1 MDTATVFRF
10 DYFDRATGRVQRA
23 DDYATEKAI
32 RSMGATI
39 LRDTAL
45 QVSPAD
51 VSAAGLLRRMNRQ
64 G

>member
-1 MDTATVFRF
+1 MKTVSVFRF
-10 DYFDRATGRVQRA
+10 DYFDRITGRIQHA
-23 DDYATEKAI
+23 EDYATEKAI
-32 RSMGATI
+32 KSMGATI

-51 VSAAGLLRRMNRQ
+51 VSTAGLLRQMKRQ